1 MTNSNWQDSN
11 KFKEQKPLHA
21 RIIKF
26 IDGKVFLF
34 CFILVFFFIQQTSFH
49 PSVGDKS
56 TEKEKCPCKVLP
68 SSDSHLYSNKVQ
80 QFRKLIIEFR
90 AKSLFYDVLA

>member
-1 MTNSNWQDSN
+1 MTNSSWHHSN
-11 KFKEQKPLHA
+11 KFNEQKPLHA

-26 IDGKVFLF
+26 FDGNVFLF
-34 CFILVFFFIQQTSFH
+34 CFFFIQRTSFH
-49 PSVGDKS
+49 PYVGDKS